1 MNNFN
6 FVGFNFPKTDKE
18 KVLAN
23 IAAIK
28 LVKELEEN
36 KQQAT
41 AEQQTILAKYVGW
54 GGLAN
59 VFFDRHTGKF
69 EEQRAALES
78 LVTFEEYRSMEQ
90 SSLTAYYTVPKIV
103 EEMWNYLIKNGF
115 KGGNI
120 LDPSMGTG
128 IFFGT
133 MPKELQAKSVLVG
146 IELDRISGLISK
158 QLFPK
163 ATILVQGFETVD
175 FKGQPFDLIMTNV
188 PFSEFRITDL
198 NFEKPYVI
206 HDYFL
211 KNP

>member
-59 VFFDRHTGKF
+59 VFFDC
-69 EEQRAALES
+69 L
-78 LVTFEEYRSMEQ
+78 LY
-90 SSLTAYYTVPKIV
+90 
-103 EEMWNYLIKNGF
+103 
-115 KGGNI
+115 
-120 LDPSMGTG
+120 
-128 IFFGT
+128 
-133 MPKELQAKSVLVG
+133 
-146 IELDRISGLISK
+146 
-158 QLFPK
+158 
-163 ATILVQGFETVD
+163 
-175 FKGQPFDLIMTNV
+175 
-188 PFSEFRITDL
+188 
-198 NFEKPYVI
+198 
-206 HDYFL
+206 
-211 KNP
+211 